1 MYLMH
6 ATHLTSNVR
15 QISEKPPK
23 EKENSTNSLSS
34 LIAAAQERRSAY
46 DELLNSEE
54 VNFERS
60 RRHLA
65 NMMGEDPENFTQ
77 EDINRSIKYLFPSG
91 LFDQAA
97 RPMLS
102 HPKDYYPPQKAAQF
116 DNDGRPFHCLFF
128 TGKPNYFNIM
138 HEAGDWL
145 HNVISKED
153 SMRLKGESIEGVP
166 KLDIA
171 RSEWLDKLAMEKIVL
186 EKLKDVEYVRLI
198 NLLERILRQPLAI
211 EAQEFIMRFR
221 KKIEAVLSKEIIEP
235 LRKDE
240 TGRLYSSGSGTRK
253 SSTATVVLRDQGSG
267 KIMINGHEFLRT
279 FQQVCHREEVLFP
292 LHFANMLH
300 RFDVDCT
307 TEGGGPSGQAGA
319 IRLAISKAL
328 RSFVDEPF
336 IEKMRQAGLLTVD
349 PRSKERK
356 KPGQKRARKKFTW
369 KKR

>member
-1 MYLMH
+1 MKN
-6 ATHLTSNVR
+6 TTSNVR

-23 EKENSTNSLSS
+23 EQENSTNSLSS

-102 HPKDYYPPQKAAQF
+102 HPKDYYPLQKAAQF

-267 KIMINGHEFLRT
+267 KIMINGHEFLK
-279 FQQVCHREEVLFP
+279 
-292 LHFANMLH
+292 HFN
-300 RFDVDCT
+300 RFVIGKKSCFLST
-307 TEGGGPSGQAGA
+307 LPICFIGLMWIVRQKEAPSGQAGA